1 MNMPK
6 SSKKQINEDEKNILK
21 ILQTN
26 SGDNIDK
33 IAKKCGFSRQKLW
46 RIKKRLEKDKT
57 IWGYHAVVDDE
68 KLGLKRY
75 LILIKRTHKPLSK
88 MQLNVI
94 TSRELKQVTSKLGIN
109 IECSYYI
116 HGSYDWFFCVT
127 AESIREVKKVIE
139 AFTHLLKDFISEVQ
153 VQEVIF
159 PVEKNNFTNPNLEEI
174 KEFFM
179 SG

>member
-68 KLGLKRY
+68 KLDVKQYILLIKKSAQPVGDAVNKIIDLTMPKKGEEIGVDILSCGY
-75 LILIKRTHKPLSK
+75 LHGKYDWVLIITAKDIKHVKKFSEILI
-88 MQLNVI
+88 
-94 TSRELKQVTSKLGIN
+94 REFQHV
-109 IECSYYI
+109 
-116 HGSYDWFFCVT
+116 
-127 AESIREVKKVIE
+127 IREVDIME
-139 AFTHLLKDFISEVQ
+139 Y
-153 VQEVIF
+153 IF
-159 PVEKNNFTNPNLEEI
+159 SIKECGITNPEI
-174 KEFFM
+174 ETLREFF
-179 SG
+179 